1 MKLSEINIDNITN
14 EIIEKVLFQTPTSK
28 YEEADCLIVFGCHL
42 RPLLEERIK
51 RTIELYN
58 TKKINKILLTG
69 GIGVKGD
76 FNEAEFMKE
85 QLVAANIKEDMIL
98 VENKATTTTE
108 NIKYSLSLLKE
119 HDLIENK
126 KIALVSSQAH
136 LRRIGME
143 LKQYLKATPTELLYE
158 YPKDS
163 CISFENVIKKDELK
177 ILAINEVKKIVE
189 WVKLGII
196 EDETIDGESIIQ

>member
-1 MKLSEINIDNITN
+1 MKLSEIDIENITN
-14 EIIEKVLFQTPTSK
+14 TIIKNVLFQTPTSK

-58 TKKINKILLTG
+58 TKKISKILLTG
-69 GIGVKGD
+69 GVGVKGD
-76 FNEAEFMKE
+76 FNEAEVMKE
-85 QLVAANIKEDMIL
+85 KLLAANIKEDVIL
-98 VENKATTTTE
+98 VENKSTTTTE
-108 NIKYSLSLLKE
+108 NIKYSLDLLKE
-119 HDLIENK
+119 HNLLLENK
-126 KIALVSSQAH
+126 KIVLVSSQAH

-143 LKQYLKATPTELLYE
+143 LKQYLKPTTPELLYE

-177 ILAINEVKKIVE
+177 LLATNEVKKLVE

-196 EDETIDGESIIQ
+196 EDETIDKER